1 MVISNNS
8 FTDSLTSNGV
18 LYRKMNS
25 HSGMNTID
33 SFGNTRSVR
42 YQLNAAS
49 SNEFR
54 DSKHENEQ
62 TSASKDKSK
71 ARKIKDIKKIK
82 KGDSIDG
89 TITKSTDSIISLSS
103 KGKNHDTSSGT
114 HVFGSRLSRAIA
126 KATATKHIKVSNTN
140 TAKQKLSYT
149 SSPIPNKQTTLTQ
162 LTQMI
167 DSQLYENRL
176 RGSFRSYHPKLNG
189 LVQNARDSMISLLGF
204 NEAKGDWKIHSS
216 PKTYNVVIVL
226 GKNLIRDQ
234 VTVEYA
240 SRIRALARLLK
251 EEPEFRPSLVCFCGG
266 VCERRNRVANADAG
280 YIFFRHICEA
290 QNIDL
295 TGIEIFIENSS
306 QSDIEALKS
315 VAEKVRNDY
324 MLDWL
329 EASPNR
335 IDLMQKQIDL
345 HFTLISTEYHLCNIN
360 DVHHRSPRQSPFAA
374 IESLGGEST
383 EDRVVRKTHV
393 GRSNIKPTTFDFLHY
408 YEDYVVSSNGVNIK
422 NPKKST
428 SNKSQQECRGVVK
441 SSWSF
446 NYATYPFIFAE
457 NDSAAFLGKC
467 YLLGQELTPLLVNM
481 KGVVEQKEFF
491 QRDNYLML
499 ASIRRSLVETV
510 EELHRPS
517 RSRKGTLNNE
527 LCRMKDSNGND
538 IDVITILE
546 SALLS
551 LGRCVDV
558 VKPAGMHLGS
568 VSKDDWKRALKA
580 LQDSMN
586 EIVEYCDPDRPLLF
600 QEWVDVVEK

>member
-1 MVISNNS
+1 
-8 FTDSLTSNGV
+8 
-18 LYRKMNS
+18 
-25 HSGMNTID
+25 
-33 SFGNTRSVR
+33 
-42 YQLNAAS
+42 
-49 SNEFR
+49 
-54 DSKHENEQ
+54 
-62 TSASKDKSK
+62 
-71 ARKIKDIKKIK
+71 
-82 KGDSIDG
+82 
-89 TITKSTDSIISLSS
+89 
-103 KGKNHDTSSGT
+103 
-114 HVFGSRLSRAIA
+114 
-126 KATATKHIKVSNTN
+126 
-140 TAKQKLSYT
+140 
-149 SSPIPNKQTTLTQ
+149 
-162 LTQMI
+162 
-167 DSQLYENRL
+167 
-176 RGSFRSYHPKLNG
+176 
-189 LVQNARDSMISLLGF
+189 
-204 NEAKGDWKIHSS
+204 
-216 PKTYNVVIVL
+216 
-226 GKNLIRDQ
+226 
-234 VTVEYA
+234 
-240 SRIRALARLLK
+240 
-251 EEPEFRPSLVCFCGG
+251 
-266 VCERRNRVANADAG
+266 
-280 YIFFRHICEA
+280 
-290 QNIDL
+290 
-295 TGIEIFIENSS
+295 
-306 QSDIEALKS
+306 
-315 VAEKVRNDY
+315 
-324 MLDWL
+324 
-329 EASPNR
+329 
-335 IDLMQKQIDL
+335 
-345 HFTLISTEYHLCNIN
+345 
-360 DVHHRSPRQSPFAA
+360 
-374 IESLGGEST
+374 
-383 EDRVVRKTHV
+383 VRKTHV

-527 LCRMKDSNGND
+527 LCMMKDSNVND